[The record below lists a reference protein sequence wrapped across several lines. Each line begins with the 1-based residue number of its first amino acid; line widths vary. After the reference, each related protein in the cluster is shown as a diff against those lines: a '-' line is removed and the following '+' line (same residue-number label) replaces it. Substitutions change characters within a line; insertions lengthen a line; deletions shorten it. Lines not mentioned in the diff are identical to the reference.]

1 MSDTRINPPKE
12 FILFGDDGIQE
23 LELSQN
29 FQESESEGDNIMES
43 MIKEGVLD
51 DIESPKNKSSM
62 SSNLQIDR
70 KFKNEDE
77 ESVSSG
83 SENQDEVNFEI
94 IDEGK
99 GIQNCTQKQ
108 LGDVNHYSS
117 DLKKFGNPLKVN
129 DSHSYNSS
137 KLVPSARFET
147 ISGHDRD

>member
-1 MSDTRINPPKE
+1 
-12 FILFGDDGIQE
+12 
-23 LELSQN
+23 
-29 FQESESEGDNIMES
+29 
-43 MIKEGVLD
+43 
-51 DIESPKNKSSM
+51 M

-108 LGDVNHYSS
+108 LGDVNNYSS
-117 DLKKFGNPLKVN
+117 DLKKFGNPLIFSK
-129 DSHSYNSS
+129 SS
-137 KLVPSARFET
+137 PVMET
-147 ISGHDRD
+147 IPPSVNVYP